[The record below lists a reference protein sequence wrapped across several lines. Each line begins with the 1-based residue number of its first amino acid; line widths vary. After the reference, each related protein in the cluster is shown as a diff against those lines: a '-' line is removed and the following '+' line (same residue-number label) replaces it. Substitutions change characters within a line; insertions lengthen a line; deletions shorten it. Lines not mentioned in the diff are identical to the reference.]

1 MQKLSITV
9 VGGGVLGLWQA
20 LVLSQRG
27 HDVRLREAAPQ
38 SETGAASRMAGAMLA
53 PYCEAESA
61 EPIIKELGL
70 RSMAFW
76 REEFPD
82 LKAHGTLVI
91 AMQRDAGELRRF
103 ARLTEGHRWVAG
115 SEIASLEPALSNRFQ
130 LGLFYEGE
138 AHFPPRLALS
148 MLIAK
153 LRFRGVKIDF
163 ASPVPEPLW
172 MAASAG
178 ELVIDCRGIAARGV
192 LANLRGVRGEMVV
205 VHAPGLSLT
214 RPIRLLHPRV
224 PIYVVPW
231 GDDTFMIGATVVE
244 TDWAGPVT
252 VKSAI
257 DLLAASVAIHPG
269 LAEAHLLECSTGIRP
284 AFKDNVPK
292 IISRG
297 RCLHVNGA
305 FRHGFLL
312 APALAHIVADHLE
325 GRGEIPPQLVN
336 SS

>member
-1 MQKLSITV
+1 
-9 VGGGVLGLWQA
+9 
-20 LVLSQRG
+20 
-27 HDVRLREAAPQ
+27 
-38 SETGAASRMAGAMLA
+38 MAGAMLA

-312 APALAHIVADHLE
+312 APALAHVVADHLE

>member
-1 MQKLSITV
+1 
-9 VGGGVLGLWQA
+9 
-20 LVLSQRG
+20 
-27 HDVRLREAAPQ
+27 
-38 SETGAASRMAGAMLA
+38 
-53 PYCEAESA
+53 
-61 EPIIKELGL
+61 
-70 RSMAFW
+70 
-76 REEFPD
+76 
-82 LKAHGTLVI
+82 
-91 AMQRDAGELRRF
+91 
-103 ARLTEGHRWVAG
+103 VAG